1 MSGVNGL
8 WATSSTRPTTFTV
21 MTHLV
26 DENLKCSPA
35 RELSELVCGGRSIS
49 LDLPQ
54 GFGWVLADRAG
65 MPHACAIGGS
75 AAACAYHSGDA
86 ASRAVPMAAQPWISQ
101 KEGGVNRLSESRK
114 FHTIPQIF
122 AYSA

>member
-8 WATSSTRPTTFTV
+8 WATSSTRPTTLTV

-35 RELSELVCGGRSIS
+35 RELSELIYGAGSIS

-54 GFGWVLADRAG
+54 GCEWLLADRSG
-65 MPHACAIGGS
+65 MPHAAAIGRS
-75 AAACAYHSGDA
+75 AGAWAYHSGDA
-86 ASRAVPMAAQPWISQ
+86 ASRGVPMAVQPSILQ
-101 KEGGVNRLSESRK
+101 KEGGVKGLLL
-114 FHTIPQIF
+114 
-122 AYSA
+122 AAL